1 MFEESAMSDTLSTPF
16 RLPSDHEHFLILKAT
31 PLKQSDRA
39 ASADCLYKQAGFVCV
54 RLESRAEG
62 I

>member
-1 MFEESAMSDTLSTPF
+1 MSDTLSTPF
-16 RLPSDHEHFLILKAT
+16 CLQSDYEHLLIPNAT

-39 ASADCLYKQAGFVCV
+39 ASADCLYKQAGFVGV
-54 RLESRAEG
+54 RLKSRAEG